1 MTERAF
7 FLKCKCRADLIAA
20 LGLHDAVLFR
30 HDTCRTQGVEH
41 GLQGKRR
48 GVVLLREMAE
58 GKLFASLLDQFQQL
72 CRALIVGEVVLSEV
86 EFSHE
91 YWMRHALTLAK
102 RAWDEREVPV
112 GAVLVHNNR
121 VIGEGWNRPIGRH
134 DPTAHAEI
142 MALRQGGLVM
152 QNYRL
157 IDATLY
163 VTLEPCVMCAG
174 AMIHSRIGRVVFGAR
189 DAKTGA
195 AGSLMDVLHH
205 PGMNH
210 RVEITEGILADE
222 CAALLS
228 DFFRMRRQEI
238 KAQKKAQSSTD

>member
-1 MTERAF
+1 M
-7 FLKCKCRADLIAA
+7 
-20 LGLHDAVLFR
+20 
-30 HDTCRTQGVEH
+30 
-41 GLQGKRR
+41 
-48 GVVLLREMAE
+48 
-58 GKLFASLLDQFQQL
+58 
-72 CRALIVGEVVLSEV
+72 
-86 EFSHE
+86 
-91 YWMRHALTLAK
+91 
-102 RAWDEREVPV
+102 PV

-189 DAKTGA
+189 DAK
-195 AGSLMDVLHH
+195 
-205 PGMNH
+205 NW
-210 RVEITEGILADE
+210 RCGIFNG
-222 CAALLS
+222 CAA
-228 DFFRMRRQEI
+228 
-238 KAQKKAQSSTD
+238 SSGYESPSGNYPRNTGG